1 MSGESAEGRQK
12 AASGF
17 SREPF
22 LKIQGLSK
30 TFTGTRALDNVDF
43 DVYSGEIH
51 ALLGENGAGKSTL
64 IKILAGVPEYDPDEG
79 EFWIKGQ
86 KIQLRAQELPISF
99 IHQELGLIPT
109 MTVAENIAIVL
120 GYRKRRGLISWGETK
135 KRASDVL
142 KMLGSTVDCDTV
154 VSALPA
160 AERSIVAISRALAV
174 RADLIVLDEPT
185 ATLPENDVA
194 RLFTFLK
201 QLREKN
207 VGIIYVTHRL
217 DEVYRIADRV
227 TVLRNGKKV
236 STTMVKDTS
245 PDELVF
251 KIVGRPPAE
260 VFIEPPPPA
269 AKLLMEVERFKV
281 GCVPSV
287 SFRLKEGEILG
298 LVGLRGAGH
307 QDVGRGL
314 FGIME
319 ECSGSVRIMGKEVHV
334 KSPADAMDSGIGF
347 LSSKRAEESLAGS
360 LFVRENIYL
369 NPIVNTEDG
378 LLSIMSKKDERHKCN
393 SALTRFTVK
402 PRDGERIV
410 TTLSGGNQQKVI
422 LARWFE
428 TGSKIL
434 ILEEPTFGVDVGA
447 KTDIYRMMEAGLK
460 EGRSVLLISSDFEEV
475 AGICH
480 RAIVFNRGRVT
491 AEVTKEELSIE
502 RLTGLASGIDD
513 HMESRSQGSSI
524 PGIAEHTQKNTLPCE
539 E

>member
-1 MSGESAEGRQK
+1 MSGEAAEGRQK
-12 AASGF
+12 AASGL

-22 LKIQGLSK
+22 LQIQGLSK

-86 KIQLRAQELPISF
+86 KIQLHAQELPISF

-269 AKLLMEVERFKV
+269 AKLLMEVEGFKV

-319 ECSGSVRIMGKEVHV
+319 ECSGSVRIMGEEVHV
-334 KSPADAMDSGIGF
+334 KSPSEAMNSGIGF

-369 NPIVNTEDG
+369 NPIVNTEDS
-378 LLSIMSKKDERHKCN
+378 LLTIMSKKDEKDRCD

-428 TGSKIL
+428 TGSRIL

-480 RAIVFNRGRVT
+480 RAIVFNRGCVI
-491 AEVTKEELSIE
+491 AEVPKEELSIE

-513 HMESRSQGSSI
+513 HMNRRSQGS
-524 PGIAEHTQKNTLPCE
+524 
-539 E
+539 